1 MQQTPPYYDGVGY
14 TTPPSAI
21 LSNDGDTACTI
32 GTNQDGVVLAIRG
45 TIDSVKDWLRDF
57 LVVPKRASKIP
68 GLVHSGFTDDLMS
81 IIVQVQAALCDPA
94 SPYYITAGKKLYITG
109 HSKGGGMAP
118 IMAAYLAENFGVVAT
133 GVYMFAPPLSG
144 DTTFAAYYDKKFT
157 NTMIYANNGD
167 LATIVPPT
175 PTNINALIDCLKS
188 ISNLDDVF
196 FLLMMEGYY
205 SLQETYNFAY
215 APVAVAKSQFI
226 PPAIK
231 KQYRL
236 TPLVPAT
243 QFNAIAAVFALKTSR
258 KVQLAFENAHS
269 HLCGNGY
276 MGATC
281 PEVC

>member
-1 MQQTPPYYDGVGY
+1 MVIAKTIAGRMLCASGQAYSVPHVFSRIIIMQQTPPYYDGVGY
-14 TTPPSAI
+14 TAPPTAI

-68 GLVHSGFTDDLMS
+68 GHVHSGFIDDLMS
-81 IIVQVQAALCDPA
+81 IIAPVQAALCDPA
-94 SPYYITAGKKLYITG
+94 SPYYITPGRKLYITG
-109 HSKGGGMAP
+109 HSKGAGMAP
-118 IMAAYLAENFGVVAT
+118 IVAAYLAENFGIIAA

-144 DTTFAAYYDKKFT
+144 NATFAAYYDKRFT
-157 NTMIYANNGD
+157 NTMIYANNSD

-175 PTNINALIDCLKS
+175 PTNTNALIACLKN

-215 APVAVAKSQFI
+215 APVAVANRNLF
-226 PPAIK
+226 
-231 KQYRL
+231 RL
-236 TPLVPAT
+236 PSTR
-243 QFNAIAAVFALKTSR
+243 NI
-258 KVQLAFENAHS
+258 
-269 HLCGNGY
+269 G
-276 MGATC
+276 
-281 PEVC
+281 